1 MAVLMRRFVDKEA
14 EKRARTESDPR
25 AQRQAGHTLPVDAFD
40 FDDEDEAENTENEKE
55 ND

>member
-14 EKRARTESDPR
+14 EKRARTEPDPR